1 MNIQI
6 DQTQRSQIRLINLK
20 YIETHHQIVKSY
32 GQQNFESSKGKVT
45 HRIEGSSR
53 KTISQLLSTNL
64 AGQERVGCH
73 LQNTKRKNLPTQNT
87 RLSKSILCNEEKE
100 IFSEKNKTQKT
111 NLVCNYQTCLITNV
125 ELREFFKMK

>member
-1 MNIQI
+1 MNIQT

-64 AGQERVGCH
+64 AG
-73 LQNTKRKNLPTQNT
+73 
-87 RLSKSILCNEEKE
+87 
-100 IFSEKNKTQKT
+100 
-111 NLVCNYQTCLITNV
+111 
-125 ELREFFKMK
+125 